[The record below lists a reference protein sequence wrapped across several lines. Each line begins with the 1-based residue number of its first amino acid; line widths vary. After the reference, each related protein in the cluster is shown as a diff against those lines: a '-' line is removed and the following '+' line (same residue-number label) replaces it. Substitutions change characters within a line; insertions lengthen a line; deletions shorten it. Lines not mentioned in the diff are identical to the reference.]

1 MSTPAQQDQ
10 QPSEDLLIDRRGPAL
25 WVTINRPER
34 RNAIN
39 PNVFNGILRAYA
51 MTEEDRTIRAVVL
64 TAVGDKAFCAGG
76 DLKPDKGIF
85 TFDPAEPTTLPV
97 NAMRAAANLRVP
109 IIGRINGHCMAGGL
123 GILAMCDIAV
133 GVDTARFGLPEV
145 KIGLFPMQ
153 ILPVLQEI
161 MPRRALVEMCITGES
176 VDAHTAREYG
186 LLSHVVSAAEL
197 DAKVAALIA
206 SIEYASPVAIRRGK
220 YALKATIA
228 MSLDEALAFSE
239 GQIQAMM
246 QTEDAA
252 EGKLAFNERRKPN
265 WPGR

>member
-1 MSTPAQQDQ
+1 MKLTQTYETLALDEPA
-10 QPSEDLLIDRRGPAL
+10 EHVLRITL
-25 WVTINRPER
+25 NRPEVS
-34 RNAIN
+34 NAMN
-39 PNVFNGILRAYA
+39 TQMGLDMLAVWDSLCNDPGLYRCVILTGAG
-51 MTEEDRTIRAVVL
+51 E
-64 TAVGDKAFCAGG
+64 KAFCAGG

-161 MPRRALVEMCITGES
+161 MPRRALIEMCITGES

-252 EGKLAFNERRKPN
+252 EGKLAFNERRKPI